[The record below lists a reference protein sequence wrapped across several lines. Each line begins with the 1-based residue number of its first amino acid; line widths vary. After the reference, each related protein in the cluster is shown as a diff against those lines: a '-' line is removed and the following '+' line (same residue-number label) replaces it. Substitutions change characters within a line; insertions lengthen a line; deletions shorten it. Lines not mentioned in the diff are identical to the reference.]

1 MADSADYRLQFWR
14 ENPEAYPVTLKIK
27 EKTMTKNTVS
37 IALDPESLAR
47 LLGNHSLAVGAHCGD
62 DDGVDGVCGTVAL
75 GAHCGDD
82 DGVDG

>member
-1 MADSADYRLQFWR
+1 
-14 ENPEAYPVTLKIK
+14 
-27 EKTMTKNTVS
+27 MTKNTVS
-37 IALDPESLAR
+37 IALDRESLARFER
-47 LLGNHSLAVGAHCGD
+47 LLGNHSLAIGAHCGD